1 MPSNYYGDK
10 LLSGKE
16 NPMKTSAPHISDE
29 FYFPADTLGLEPE
42 EMRRLGY
49 KVVDLVVDRLQR
61 KNHENVVLTGDV
73 ATLMSTLGGPVPE
86 TPVDP
91 DESLDLLAD
100 IALRHQQH
108 GDHPRYFARVPG
120 PNSFAAVL
128 GEWMASGFNTIAT
141 SWIGGSGPA
150 TVELVVIEWL
160 RQLMGFPEYT
170 EGVLLSG
177 GSLANL
183 TAFSVARS
191 EQGEGV
197 VYLSD
202 QTHSSLVRD
211 LREIGFSNSQIR
223 ILESDNDYKLPLA
236 QLCKAISEDK
246 KQQRRPFMIIGTAG
260 TTNTGAVDPLH
271 AIADLCA
278 KENIWFHV
286 DGAYGAPA
294 AITDQGKSYLTGME
308 RADSLVLDP
317 HKWLFQPYDVGCLLV
332 RHPGALER
340 CYSMNPEYLKDVQ
353 AQNNEV
359 DFRSRSLELS
369 RRSRAVKIWMCFR
382 TYGLE
387 RIREAIGKGI
397 KLAEFAQSYLQQ
409 NSDTWEIVTPAQIG
423 IICFALKDIPA
434 EEQNRR
440 VKALTDSGFA
450 CVTSTRLRDRHV
462 LRLCTINPLTTEED
476 ISTTIERLAIK

>member
-1 MPSNYYGDK
+1 MK
-10 LLSGKE
+10 HKE
-16 NPMKTSAPHISDE
+16 KPVKSSAPHSSDE

-49 KVVDLVVDRLQR
+49 KVVDMVVDRLQR
-61 KNHENVVLTGDV
+61 KNHEPVVQTGEL
-73 ATLMSTLGGPVPE
+73 ATLMSTLGGNIPE
-86 TPVDP
+86 TPLDA
-91 DESLDLLAD
+91 DESLALLAD
-100 IALRHQQH
+100 VALAHQQH
-108 GDHPRYFARVPG
+108 GDHPRYFARIPG

-128 GEWMASGFNTIAT
+128 GEWMASGFNTIAS
-141 SWIGGSGPA
+141 SWMGGSGPA
-150 TVELVVIEWL
+150 TIELVVIEWL
-160 RQLMGFPEYT
+160 RQLMGFPENT

-191 EQGEGV
+191 IHGEGV

-202 QTHSSLVRD
+202 QTHSSLLRD
-211 LREIGFSNSQIR
+211 LREIGFSDSHIC
-223 ILESDNDYKLPLA
+223 ILESDQDYKIPLPRLI
-236 QLCKAISEDK
+236 QAIAEDK

-271 AIADLCA
+271 AMADLCA
-278 KENIWFHV
+278 RENIWFHV

-294 AITDQGKSYLTGME
+294 AITEQGKSYLAGME

-340 CYSMNPEYLKDVQ
+340 CFSMNPEYLQDVH
-353 AQNNEV
+353 ALNSEI
-359 DFRSRSLELS
+359 DFRNRSLELS

-397 KLAEFAQSYLQQ
+397 KLAEFAQAHLQKLG
-409 NSDTWEIVTPAQIG
+409 DTWEVVTPAQIG
-423 IICFALKDIPA
+423 IICFALKNTA
-434 EEQNRR
+434 EDEQSRR
-440 VKALTDSGFA
+440 ANALTDSGYA
-450 CVTSTRLRDRHV
+450 TVTITRLRDRQV
-462 LRLCTINPLTTEED
+462 LRLCTINPLTTEKD
-476 ISTTIERLAIK
+476 ISTTLDRLAGFEK

>member
-1 MPSNYYGDK
+1 MVSRKKRP
-10 LLSGKE
+10 L
-16 NPMKTSAPHISDE
+16 KTSDPKLSDE
-29 FYFPADTLGLEPE
+29 VYYPADTLGLEPG

-61 KNHENVVLTGDV
+61 KNHEHVVLTGEP
-73 ATLMSTLGGPVPE
+73 AMLMSILGGPIPE
-86 TPVDP
+86 TPLDA
-91 DESLDLLAD
+91 DESLALLAD
-100 IALRHQQH
+100 VALTHQQH
-108 GDHPRYFARVPG
+108 GDHPRYFARIPG

-128 GEWMASGFNTIAT
+128 GEWMASGFNTIAS
-141 SWIGGSGPA
+141 SWVGGSGPA
-150 TVELVVIEWL
+150 TIELVVVEWL
-160 RQLMGFPEYT
+160 RQLMGFPENT

-191 EQGEGV
+191 IQGDGI

-211 LREIGFSNSQIR
+211 LREIGLSDSQIC
-223 ILESDNDYKLPLA
+223 ILESDENYKIPLA
-236 QLCKAISEDK
+236 RLSQAVAEDNK
-246 KQQRRPFMIIGTAG
+246 RQRRPLMIIGTAG

-271 AIADLCA
+271 AIADMCA

-294 AITDQGKSYLTGME
+294 AITDRGKTCLAGLE

-340 CYSMNPEYLKDVQ
+340 CFSMNPEYLQDVH
-353 AQNNEV
+353 AQNSEV
-359 DFRSRSLELS
+359 NFRNRSLELS

-387 RIREAIGKGI
+387 RIREAITKGI
-397 KLAEFAQSYLQQ
+397 KLAEFAQAHLQKF
-409 NSDTWEIVTPAQIG
+409 SDTWEVVTPAQIG
-423 IICFALKDIPA
+423 IICFTLKNIPA
-434 EEQNRR
+434 DELGRR
-440 VKALTDSGFA
+440 VKALTDSGYA
-450 CVTSTRLRDRHV
+450 AVTITKLRGRQV
-462 LRLCTINPLTTEED
+462 LRLCTINPLTTEKD
-476 ISTTIERLAIK
+476 IITTIDRLAKKR